1 MISLARPGSWE
12 GAACV
17 LMVFTAQTSTSHTV
31 HLHPSLHPRGVMGK
45 TVTAAV
51 VGLEIDPTALTPHP
65 PTQTKVVYLI
75 CTTLR
80 TQANIF
86 ESGNFTQNMTF

>member
-1 MISLARPGSWE
+1 MLLNTTGWEMISLASPGSWE
-12 GAACV
+12 GASCF
-17 LMVFTAQTSTSHTV
+17 LLVFTAQTSTSHTV

-65 PTQTKVVYLI
+65 PTRLLLQFPYEADILKSLVMV
-75 CTTLR
+75 
-80 TQANIF
+80 
-86 ESGNFTQNMTF
+86 